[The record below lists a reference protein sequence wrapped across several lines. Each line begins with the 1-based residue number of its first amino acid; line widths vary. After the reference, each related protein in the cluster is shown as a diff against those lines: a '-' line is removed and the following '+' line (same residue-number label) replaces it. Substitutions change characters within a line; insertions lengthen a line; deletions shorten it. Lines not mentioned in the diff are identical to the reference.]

1 MTGFS
6 LDFNDTMSGAVKDG
20 TYECLIVRC
29 GENVNKNGKE
39 LVEFHLIIR
48 NDIQQE
54 HKNQFI
60 FENRYPSNATGKHYM
75 PFFNTVGKAAGLQNG
90 KTYSNFKELLDDYV
104 GKPVKVT
111 VANEESEYQG
121 KTYQNLN
128 IKSWDSTEFPNVQ
141 HVHKN
146 NNQQQQQQGG
156 QAPAQQQPMYQQQ
169 TPIDNTQVPEEDL
182 PF

>member
-6 LDFNDTMSGAVKDG
+6 LDFNDTMSGAIKDG
-20 TYECLIVRC
+20 EYEVLIVKA

-39 LVEFHLIIR
+39 LVEFHMIVR

-60 FENRYPSNATGKHYM
+60 FENRYPASATGKHYM
-75 PFFNTVGKAAGLQNG
+75 PFFNTVGKAAGLQAG
-90 KTYSNFKELLDDYV
+90 KTYMSFKELLDDYV
-104 GKPVKVT
+104 GKPVKVK
-111 VANEESEYQG
+111 VANEKSEYNG
-121 KTYQNLN
+121 KTYENLN
-128 IKSWDSTEFPNVQ
+128 IKSWMPTEFPNVQ

-146 NNQQQQQQGG
+146 QGNNAGG
-156 QAPAQQQPMYQQQ
+156 QAPQQGN
-169 TPIDNTQVPEEDL
+169 TPIDNTQMLMDDDL